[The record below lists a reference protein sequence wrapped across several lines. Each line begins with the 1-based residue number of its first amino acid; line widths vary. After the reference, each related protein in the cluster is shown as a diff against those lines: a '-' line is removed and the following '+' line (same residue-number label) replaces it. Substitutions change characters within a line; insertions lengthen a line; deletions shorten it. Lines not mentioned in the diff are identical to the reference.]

1 MIRRPRRSFIPSS
14 RAALAAASA
23 VLCAALW
30 TNSGAAFAQAS
41 GATADAAAPGNAPAQ
56 RYAVKPGQSL
66 SDIAGELTGS
76 KERAVKEKMARAL
89 FDANPNA
96 FAGHDIN
103 RLKLGAVLNVPAMD
117 ASAASEGA
125 AAPAPA
131 PQAVQ
136 PSAPSANSASAAQSS
151 SLAVETAPVQPAA
164 SAPKPAA
171 SEQATPGTA
180 SAASQAA
187 PEAAP
192 AVAPVASAP
201 AADAAPQAH
210 GGIDPKVIAL
220 VLAVIAVLLFLVLRR
235 NKRRAQAEAEARQ
248 QPPAPVP
255 AATPQRAESAADLEG
270 TAVERDQ
277 SELNAVAAS
286 LESYEAAQSFATP
299 SADDAPESARTPEA
313 RADQPNRTEP
323 AEPFIPTPPAAAHAA
338 FVPPLAHAGTAD
350 AQTHEAQEAHVREIA
365 AREAAAHEAEK
376 WETEEREAA
385 ARQAAAREAE
395 EREAAAREAAAREAL
410 ERELAGR
417 DEASREAA
425 EQEAQ
430 AHQAREAA
438 AREIIAREAELREA
452 QAVAA
457 RQQAAEQRAAQQRA
471 VEEQAAR
478 DAEKHPAGVEDDE
491 PASAD
496 RFPMPK
502 FPTEAVQAL
511 DSLDMSLPPRME
523 LTLAPPSDDHAPR
536 HDAPAHRSVG
546 DEPFVPQ
553 PIAETNPAHEAQAF
567 ALPSVADEDQ
577 SSAAARIEAGT
588 AGAPSVA
595 GLGATQ
601 FGPLSLDFNLDLPSS
616 HTEPLPAL
624 TAAQLATIARN
635 KLELAVEY
643 IELGDLSG
651 ARTLLQEVIASNDQ
665 ATRQQAAGLLS
676 TLAPHS

>member
-1 MIRRPRRSFIPSS
+1 M
-14 RAALAAASA
+14 ASVA
-23 VLCAALW
+23 LCAALW
-30 TNSGAAFAQAS
+30 TNSGAALAQAS
-41 GATADAAAPGNAPAQ
+41 GATADAAATTTSTDAPAQ

-103 RLKLGAVLNVPAMD
+103 RLKLGAVLNVPGAD
-117 ASAASEGA
+117 TGASPD
-125 AAPAPA
+125 AAPASAPA
-131 PQAVQ
+131 PQAAQ
-136 PSAPSANSASAAQSS
+136 PSAPAANAASSAQS
-151 SLAVETAPVQPAA
+151 APGAETTPVQPGA
-164 SAPKPAA
+164 SAVEPAA
-171 SEQATPGTA
+171 SDAATA
-180 SAASQAA
+180 SGASQAA
-187 PEAAP
+187 PEATP

-201 AADAAPQAH
+201 TTGTAPRARA
-210 GGIDPKVIAL
+210 GVDPMLIAL
-220 VLAVIAVLLFLVLRR
+220 VAAVIVVLLLLMLRR
-235 NKRRAQAEAEARQ
+235 RSKRRRAEADTETQADQHPRA
-248 QPPAPVP
+248 PYPAPVAP
-255 AATPQRAESAADLEG
+255 SPESAANLEG
-270 TAVERDQ
+270 NAVERDQ

-299 SADDAPESARTPEA
+299 SDDDTPQSVEA
-313 RADQPNRTEP
+313 RETHADHPNRTEP
-323 AEPFIPTPPAAAHAA
+323 NAPLMPNPPAAAHAA
-338 FVPPLAHAGTAD
+338 FVPPLSHAGTAE
-350 AQTHEAQEAHVREIA
+350 AQAHETQEAHAREIA
-365 AREAAAHEAEK
+365 AREAAAREAEK
-376 WETEEREAA
+376 WEAEEREAA

-395 EREAAAREAAAREAL
+395 EREVRAREAAAREAL

-425 EQEAQ
+425 QQEAQ

-452 QAVAA
+452 QALAA
-457 RQQAAEQRAAQQRA
+457 QQEASEQRAAEQRA

-478 DAEKHPAGVEDDE
+478 DAQQPHDAAAQEDE
-491 PASAD
+491 PTSTH

-511 DSLDMSLPPRME
+511 DSLDMGLPPRME
-523 LTLAPPSDDHAPR
+523 LTLTPPSDDHAAQ
-536 HDAPAHRSVG
+536 HEAPASVG
-546 DEPFVPQ
+546 QAPFVPQ
-553 PIAETNPAHEAQAF
+553 PIAETDIAHEAQAF
-567 ALPSVADEDQ
+567 ALPSVADENQ

-616 HTEPLPAL
+616 QTEPLPAL

-643 IELGDLSG
+643 IELGDLGG

>member
-14 RAALAAASA
+14 RAALAAASVA
-23 VLCAALW
+23 MSAALW
-30 TNSGAAFAQAS
+30 TNSGAALAQAS
-41 GATADAAAPGNAPAQ
+41 GAAADAGASSASVSADAPVQ

-76 KERAVKEKMARAL
+76 KERAVREKMARAL

-103 RLKLGAVLNVPAMD
+103 RLKLGAVLNVPGTDSGA
-117 ASAASEGA
+117 ASAGA
-125 AAPAPA
+125 AASAPA

-136 PSAPSANSASAAQSS
+136 QNAPVANPASAAQ
-151 SLAVETAPVQPAA
+151 AAPGAD
-164 SAPKPAA
+164 
-171 SEQATPGTA
+171 TA
-180 SAASQAA
+180 SAASAVEPAASEPASASAALQA
-187 PEAAP
+187 PEPAP
-192 AVAPVASAP
+192 AVAPVTSAP
-201 AADAAPQAH
+201 THETAPQART
-210 GGIDPKVIAL
+210 GFDPKLIAL
-220 VLAVIAVLLFLVLRR
+220 VLAVLAVLLFFVLRR
-235 NKRRAQAEAEARQ
+235 NKRRAEGGAEAQARQ
-248 QPPAPVP
+248 QPAAPVSAPVP
-255 AATPQRAESAADLEG
+255 PRPESAANLEG

-286 LESYEAAQSFATP
+286 LESYEAAQSFAAP
-299 SADDAPESARTPEA
+299 SEDDAPDSVEA
-313 RADQPNRTEP
+313 RETHADHPNRTEP
-323 AEPFIPTPPAAAHAA
+323 SAPFIPNPPAAAHAA
-338 FVPPLAHAGTAD
+338 FVPPLSHAGMSDAEAHEAHA
-350 AQTHEAQEAHVREIA
+350 REVA
-365 AREAAAHEAEK
+365 AREAAAREAEK
-376 WETEEREAA
+376 WEAEEREAA

-395 EREAAAREAAAREAL
+395 EREVRAREAAAREAL
-410 ERELAGR
+410 ERESAGR

-425 EQEAQ
+425 AQEAQ
-430 AHQAREAA
+430 ALEAREAA
-438 AREIIAREAELREA
+438 AREIIAREAELRQA
-452 QAVAA
+452 QALAA
-457 RQQAAEQRAAQQRA
+457 QQHAAEERAAEQRA

-478 DAEKHPAGVEDDE
+478 DAHEHEVASDDE
-491 PASAD
+491 PSSGD

-511 DSLDMSLPPRME
+511 DSLDMSLPPRMD
-523 LTLAPPSDDHAPR
+523 LTLAPPSDDHAA
-536 HDAPAHRSVG
+536 HEVPASAGH
-546 DEPFVPQ
+546 EPFVPQ
-553 PIAETNPAHEAQAF
+553 PIAEPDAAHEAQAF
-567 ALPSVADEDQ
+567 ALPSVADEVQ
-577 SSAAARIEAGT
+577 SSAAAQIEAGT
-588 AGAPSVA
+588 AGAPAVA

-616 HTEPLPAL
+616 QTEPLPAL

>member
-14 RAALAAASA
+14 RAAFAAASA

-41 GATADAAAPGNAPAQ
+41 SATADAAAPGNAPAQ

-103 RLKLGAVLNVPAMD
+103 RLKLGAVLNVPGAD
-117 ASAASEGA
+117 VAAASDNA
-125 AAPAPA
+125 TAPASA
-131 PQAVQ
+131 PQALQ
-136 PSAPSANSASAAQSS
+136 PSTPSANAASAAQASS
-151 SLAVETAPVQPAA
+151 PAVETAPVQPAA
-164 SAPKPAA
+164 SAAEPAA
-171 SEQATPGTA
+171 SEPATPATA

-201 AADAAPQAH
+201 AADSAPQAH

-220 VLAVIAVLLFLVLRR
+220 VLAVIAVLLFLLLRR
-235 NKRRAQAEAEARQ
+235 NKRRARAEAEARQ

-255 AATPQRAESAADLEG
+255 AATPPRPESAADLEG
-270 TAVERDQ
+270 NAVERDQ

-286 LESYEAAQSFATP
+286 LASYEAAQSFATP

-313 RADQPNRTEP
+313 RTEP
-323 AEPFIPTPPAAAHAA
+323 AESLIPTPPAAAHAA
-338 FVPPLAHAGTAD
+338 FVPPLSHAGTAD
-350 AQTHEAQEAHVREIA
+350 AQTHEAHEAHAREIA

-376 WETEEREAA
+376 WEAEEREAA

-395 EREAAAREAAAREAL
+395 EREIRAREAAAREAL

-417 DEASREAA
+417 DQASREAA

-457 RQQAAEQRAAQQRA
+457 QQHAAEQRAAQQRA

-478 DAEKHPAGVEDDE
+478 DVEQHPAGVEDDE
-491 PASAD
+491 PVSAD

-536 HDAPAHRSVG
+536 HDAPAHASVG
-546 DEPFVPQ
+546 QEPFVPQ
-553 PIAETNPAHEAQAF
+553 PIAETDAAHEAQAF
-567 ALPSVADEDQ
+567 ALPSVADEVQ